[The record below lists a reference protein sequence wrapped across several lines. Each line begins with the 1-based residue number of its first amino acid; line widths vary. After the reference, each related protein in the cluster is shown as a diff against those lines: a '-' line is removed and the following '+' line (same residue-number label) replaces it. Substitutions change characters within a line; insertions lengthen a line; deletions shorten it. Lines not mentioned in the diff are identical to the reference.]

1 MSIRTAHLTLITTA
15 VVAGLT
21 FTGNSVFRAMS
32 DSPNGSWFVTATA
45 LLVTCGLAVYLRA
58 YAART
63 AQEAQTSER
72 Q

>member
-21 FTGNSVFRAMS
+21 FTGNSVSRAMS
-32 DSPNGSWFVTATA
+32 DSPSGSWLVVAAA
-45 LLVTCGLAVYLRA
+45 LAVTCGLAAYLRA

-63 AQEAQTSER
+63 GQAAQASER